1 MLIFELSEPGRRAAA
16 QMTCDGAIPDD
27 LPAALRRTTP
37 IGLPE
42 VSELQALRHY
52 TNLSRKN
59 FSIDTQFYPLGSC
72 TMKYNPRACNSLAML
87 DGFLARHPYAPE
99 SLSQGFLACMYDLQE
114 ILADVT
120 GMKGGVSLS
129 PMAGAQGELAGV
141 AMIMAYHKHRGDLER
156 TEIIVPDAAHGTNP
170 ATASMCGCT
179 VREIPTQADG
189 DIDVEAL
196 KKVLSPKTA
205 GIMLTNPSTIGVF
218 ERRIVEIA
226 KLVHGAGGLLYY
238 DGANLNAILGKVR
251 PGDMGFD
258 AIHMN
263 LHKTFSTPH
272 GGGGPGAGAVGVS
285 ERLKPFLPIPMIEK
299 VDLDSLP
306 PRAGEAVRRTEGG
319 SASVTRSSASAA
331 SPLPHPPSG
340 HLPPHAGEG
349 KQWYRWV
356 RKKDR
361 PLSIGRLTTFAGN
374 AGVLL
379 RAYVYARML
388 GREGMVRVAEYATLN
403 ANYLAKRLAEKGFDL
418 AYPKRR
424 ASHEFIVSVARQK
437 KQSGITALDFSKSL
451 LDHGIHAP
459 TNYFP
464 LLVPE
469 CLLIEPTETEAKET
483 LDEFVEV
490 MGELLQLSAT
500 SPQTMKDAPITTP
513 VRRLDDVKCAKDLD
527 LSWHATHITA
537 ADTPAS
543 AGV

>member
-1 MLIFELSEPGRRAAA
+1 MLIFELSQPGRTAAA
-16 QMTCDGAIPDD
+16 QIPAAIDVPAD
-27 LPAALRRTTP
+27 LPAQFRRTTP

-99 SLSQGFLACMYDLQE
+99 SLSQGFLSCMHDLQE

-120 GMKGGVSLS
+120 GMKGGVSLA
-129 PMAGAQGELAGV
+129 PMAGAQGEFAGV
-141 AMIMAYHKHRGDLER
+141 AMIMAYHRHRGDTER

-170 ATASMCGCT
+170 ATATMCGCT
-179 VREIPTQADG
+179 VREIPTDKNG
-189 DIDVEAL
+189 DVDVEAL
-196 KKVLSPKTA
+196 KKVLGPKTA
-205 GIMLTNPSTIGVF
+205 GIMLTNPSTLGVF

-226 KLVHGAGGLLYY
+226 KLVHDAGGLLYY

-299 VDLDSLP
+299 
-306 PRAGEAVRRTEGG
+306 RAD
-319 SASVTRSSASAA
+319 
-331 SPLPHPPSG
+331 G
-340 HLPPHAGEG
+340 HYG
-349 KQWYRWV
+349 WV

-361 PLSIGRLTTFAGN
+361 PLTIGRLTTFAGN

-379 RAYVYARML
+379 RAYIYARLL
-388 GREGMVRVAEYATLN
+388 GREGMPRVAEYATLN
-403 ANYLAKRLAEKGFDL
+403 ANYLMKQLAAKGFDL
-418 AYPKRR
+418 AYPNRR
-424 ASHEFIVSVARQK
+424 ASHEFIVTVARQK
-437 KQSGITALDFSKSL
+437 KENGITALDFSKSL
-451 LDHGIHAP
+451 LDHNIHAP

-490 MGELLQLSAT
+490 MGELLKLASAN
-500 SPQTMKDAPITTP
+500 PQTMKDAPVTTP

-527 LSWHATHITA
+527 LAWRAAHMVAVDTA
-537 ADTPAS
+537 LP